1 LFFKL
6 FQSFIGLKNM
16 QGFFPDVFVTGTLK
30 NTTKHPTRR
39 QMSEFHKITPTSLWL
54 NMQAGGKI
62 HP

>member
-1 LFFKL
+1 MK
-6 FQSFIGLKNM
+6 
-16 QGFFPDVFVTGTLK
+16 GFFPDVFVTGTLK

-39 QMSEFHKITPTSLWL
+39 QMSGFHKITHKSLWL